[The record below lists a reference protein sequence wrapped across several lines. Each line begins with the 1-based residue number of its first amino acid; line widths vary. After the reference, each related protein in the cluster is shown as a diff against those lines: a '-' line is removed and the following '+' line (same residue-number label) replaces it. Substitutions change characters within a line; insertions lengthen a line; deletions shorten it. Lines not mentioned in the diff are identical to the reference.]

1 MTHSSIPND
10 IAFTYRGFWIESEPF
25 DQAENGHPED
35 GITYTSYVYT
45 SKEDRDALEDEIE
58 ALHEVYDSPNELK
71 TGVKRAIDAYIGS
84 KAKKRNQKKP
94 STVKKLTTGM

>member
-45 SKEDRDALEDEIE
+45 SMTHLMNSKLV
-58 ALHEVYDSPNELK
+58 LNELLMPILEA
-71 TGVKRAIDAYIGS
+71 R
-84 KAKKRNQKKP
+84 QKKEIKRSLRP
-94 STVKKLTTGM
+94 SKS